1 MTVIIRE
8 PAPGDAEQI
17 AGVHVRGWRD
27 AYSHLLPERFYDDAA
42 LQRRVAQW
50 RRLIDEPDPA
60 RTVRVAEIG
69 GGIVGFAFAGPAQD
83 DDALRADELYALYV
97 VTERHGTG
105 VGQALLDAVVGDRPA
120 QLWVVKDNARAQ
132 AFYRRNGFAPDGAVK
147 VEEHLDNLADIRMVR

>member
-8 PAPGDAEQI
+8 PAAGDAEQI

-60 RTVRVAEIG
+60 RSVRVAEIG